1 MIKSFRDITLTIAEL
16 EALKHLL
23 ATARR
28 KKQYACLIANLYDS
42 RFTVDIRFCMTYL
55 SGEGGDTRLKDA
67 VLLVLRLAEQG
78 IESHE
83 YFGQETVEDLIAKW
97 SMREL
102 D

>member
-1 MIKSFRDITLTIAEL
+1 MIKSFRDITLTDAEI

-28 KKQYACLIANLYDS
+28 KKQYACLIANLYDG
-42 RFTVDIRFCMTYL
+42 RFTVDIRFCMAYL
-55 SGEGGDTRLKDA
+55 CGEGDTRLKDA
-67 VLLVLRLAEQG
+67 VMLVLRLAEQG

-83 YFGQETVEDLIAKW
+83 YFGQVTVEDLIKKW